1 MSDSSPHVAIVT
13 TAFIFSLVGLVS
25 GALICTTGAW
35 DLGVLRAVRGVGRER
50 AVEEVVEEE
59 VGIGGSNAGSN
70 SSLIDE
76 DREEEEE
83 EEEESDDVDEVSL
96 GASVRDMLLQLV
108 FDDVEEDCRVPL
120 PEEEEAVVYVYAYV
134 AGLAIDKEAGSLRL
148 SLLLIAAGATV
159 FHAII

>member
-50 AVEEVVEEE
+50 AVDEVVEEE

-76 DREEEEE
+76 DRE